1 MHRDTYFQT
10 VNDQNFQLAAGAA
23 FEDFRDS
30 LCNRTSENLSIPEY
44 RWFIFGV
51 SGLFYRTAWSFCSY
65 YLIVS

>member
-1 MHRDTYFQT
+1 MHRDTRISRSLTTRMYSLQQ
-10 VNDQNFQLAAGAA
+10 VRR

-44 RWFIFGV
+44 RLFIFGV
-51 SGLFYRTAWSFCSY
+51 SGPFTEPLGLSAL